1 QRSALPAVSM
11 NVTASRSMRMELA
24 SRVAA
29 SLRQQ
34 ALTSSTHRPAT
45 RPASLTVAPRARVA
59 MQIRSIE
66 PSGAQD
72 SYHANPPL
80 ADLRLQR
87 AELGPGADAEV
98 KCRYIGPAGISPRPH
113 LALWGSLTGDGG
125 LAAPRALFPTLAVA
139 FAARVA

>member
-1 QRSALPAVSM
+1 MIRARLAFRTTSPVLRHSTPTLVASATRLRRPPRRALP
-11 NVTASRSMRMELA
+11 MELA

-87 AELGPGADAEV
+87 AELSPGADAEV
-98 KCRYIGPAGISPRPH
+98 KCRYIGPAGIS
-113 LALWGSLTGDGG
+113 
-125 LAAPRALFPTLAVA
+125 
-139 FAARVA
+139 